1 MGISAFLTAPMA
13 KEPEK
18 LELRLV
24 EEDTKPDK
32 SYIRL
37 GEDAVEVMEDLPPVR
52 LETVV
57 SSGMNAAGRDELKK
71 RSNEPD
77 LRSLIEMDIPAPS
90 EPWETKQAEG
100 PGFPWGW
107 VALIACIFG
116 AAIIWSLVNVN
127 SAEQQRKDFNQDAL
141 AILEKDNQ
149 EEIEAIEMIDT
160 LDGVVR
166 DFFDARSVDEMLRFV
181 RHPERVRPLME
192 NYYGKEAPE
201 PRRVMQVNSLKPITI
216 DKRRGDFWMVSC
228 DLNNQLRVDLLLEA
242 LSAKEAKVDWE
253 TFACYQP
260 MAWNEFARTRPGGY
274 SGDFRVSVQRDNF
287 HSHEFAD
294 SETYDC
300 YRLTAMDSEETL
312 YGYVRRKTALA
323 SRMAELTEGMDGSPV
338 PMILRLHLQEGLDSP
353 RGLHVLELVN
363 PRWVFVEDPGIK
375 EP

>member
-1 MGISAFLTAPMA
+1 MGISAFLAPPMA

-18 LELRLV
+18 VELRLV
-24 EEDTKPDK
+24 EEDTKPDT
-32 SYIRL
+32 SYVRL
-37 GEDAVEVMEDLPPVR
+37 GKDAVEVVEDLPPVR

-57 SSGMNAAGRDELKK
+57 SPGRQAAGRDEIKK
-71 RSNEPD
+71 RSKEPD

-107 VALIACIFG
+107 VALIACLFG

-127 SAEQQRKDFNQDAL
+127 SAEEQRKDFNQDAL
-141 AILEKDNQ
+141 AILEKDKQ
-149 EEIEAIEMIDT
+149 EEIEAIELIDT
-160 LDGVVR
+160 LDQVVR

-192 NYYGKEAPE
+192 NYYGEKAPQ
-201 PRRVMQVNSLKPITI
+201 PRRVLQVNSLEPLTI
-216 DKRRGDFWMVSC
+216 EKRGDFWMVSC
-228 DLNNQLRVDLLLEA
+228 DLNNQVRVALLLEVF
-242 LSAKEAKVDWE
+242 SAKEAKVDWE

-260 MAWNEFARTRPGGY
+260 MAWDEFARTRPGGFT
-274 SGDFRVSVQRDNF
+274 GDFRVYVQRDNF

-294 SETYDC
+294 SQVYDC
-300 YRLTAMDSEETL
+300 YRLTALDSEQTL

-323 SRMAELTEGMDGSPV
+323 SRMAELTEGMQASPLT
-338 PMILRLHLQEGLDSP
+338 MILRLHLPEGLAST
-353 RGLHVLELVN
+353 RGVHVLELVN
-363 PRWVFVEDPGIK
+363 PRWMFVEDPGIK